1 MPGLTHCRG
10 SPGSRRSCSETA
22 RRMRMRGISRRL
34 RASCAIA
41 ALLAATMLAW
51 PALAETLT
59 DALSQ
64 AYQYNPQLL
73 AQRAQLRATD
83 EGVPQALA
91 GWRPT
96 VQFTGAAVKEV
107 TATTQSVNGS
117 GPTVTQYLTP
127 RSLDL
132 NITEPVWTSGRT
144 PALVRQAEHTVLSQ
158 RAQTVA
164 TEEQVLFSVA
174 QAYLDVV
181 RDQATVDLNVNNEQ
195 VLRRQLEATNDQF
208 RVGEVT
214 RTDVAQAESR
224 LALAVA
230 TRVQAEGNLQ
240 VSRSN
245 YQRAVGHLP
254 DKLAQPTEKV
264 NLPATRD
271 EALALARAQNPNV
284 VIADYSAK
292 AAEDSVVAT
301 RAQLL
306 PQVSVVGDLNKS
318 DETLQEGRNVN
329 SASIIARMTVPLYEA
344 GNIYAQTRA
353 ANQAATKDWETIQSG
368 RAQVQSLMSTIRA
381 AEIALEGVRQEA
393 QVGSR
398 TVLDVLNAEQ
408 ELFTDRVNLV
418 QAQHDLAVA
427 EFDLAQQIGRLTA
440 AELKL
445 PVQLYDPKKHYDE
458 VRNKWIGFGSSGQ

>member
-1 MPGLTHCRG
+1 VLGMGG
-10 SPGSRRSCSETA
+10 
-22 RRMRMRGISRRL
+22 RL
-34 RASCAIA
+34 RVSCAIA
-41 ALLAATMLAW
+41 ALLVTGGLAP
-51 PALAETLT
+51 PAVAETLT
-59 DALSQ
+59 DAFAQ

-96 VQFTGAAVKEV
+96 VQFTGSAGKEI
-107 TATTQSVNGS
+107 AETTQSVKGS
-117 GPTVTQYLTP
+117 GPTSTQYLTP
-127 RSLDL
+127 RTLDL

-144 PALVRQAEHTVLSQ
+144 PALIRQAEHTVLSQ

-164 TEEQVLFSVA
+164 IEEQVLFSVA

-181 RDQATVDLNVNNEQ
+181 RDQATVELNVNNEQ

-224 LALAVA
+224 VALAVA

-254 DKLAQPTEKV
+254 DKLAQPTERV

-284 VIADYSAK
+284 TIADYSAK
-292 AAEDSVVAT
+292 AAEDTVVAT

-306 PQVSVVGDLNKS
+306 PQVSVIGDLNKS
-318 DETLQEGRNVN
+318 EETLVQGRNVN
-329 SASIIARMTVPLYEA
+329 SASVIARMTVPLYEA
-344 GNIYAQTRA
+344 GSIYAQTRA
-353 ANQAATKDWETIQSG
+353 AKQTVSQRRDLLDDARRAAIQSATKDWETIQSG

-427 EFDLAQQIGRLTA
+427 EFDLAQQVGHLTA
-440 AELKL
+440 EELKL
-445 PVQLYDPKKHYDE
+445 PVQPYDPKKHYDE
-458 VRNKWIGFGSSGQ
+458 VRNKWIGFGSKGQ

>member
-1 MPGLTHCRG
+1 MVALVAAAG
-10 SPGSRRSCSETA
+10 S
-22 RRMRMRGISRRL
+22 
-34 RASCAIA
+34 A
-41 ALLAATMLAW
+41 A
-51 PALAETLT
+51 PAGAETL
-59 DALSQ
+59 AEAFAQ

-83 EGVPQALA
+83 ESVPQALA

-96 VQFTGAAVKEV
+96 VQFTGSAGKEISQ
-107 TATTQSVNGS
+107 TTQSVNNVG
-117 GPTVTQYLTP
+117 TRTTQYLTP
-127 RSLDL
+127 RTLDL

-144 PALVRQAEHTVLSQ
+144 PALIRQAEHNVLSQ

-174 QAYLDVV
+174 QAFLDVV
-181 RDQATVDLNVNNEQ
+181 RDQATVQLNINNEQ
-195 VLRRQLEATNDQF
+195 VLRRQLEATNDRF

-214 RTDVAQAESR
+214 RTDVAQSESR
-224 LALAVA
+224 VALAVA

-254 DKLAQPTEKV
+254 DRLAQPTERV

-284 VIADYSAK
+284 IIADYSAK
-292 AAEDSVVAT
+292 AAEDAVVAT

-306 PQVSVVGDLNKS
+306 PQVSVIGDANKS
-318 DETLQEGRNVN
+318 DETLIQGRNVN
-329 SASIIARMTVPLYEA
+329 SLSLIARMTVPLYEA
-344 GNIYAQTRA
+344 GSVYAQTRA
-353 ANQAATKDWETIQSG
+353 AKQTVSQRRDLLDDARRVAIQLATRDWETIQSG
-368 RAQVQSLMSTIRA
+368 RAQVQSLQSTIRA

-427 EFDLAQQIGRLTA
+427 EFDLAQQVGHLTA
-440 AELKL
+440 EELKL
-445 PVQLYDPKKHYDE
+445 PVQPYDPKRHYDE
-458 VRNKWIGFGSSGQ
+458 VRNKWIGFGSKGQ

>member
-1 MPGLTHCRG
+1 MCVRFRTG
-10 SPGSRRSCSETA
+10 
-22 RRMRMRGISRRL
+22 
-34 RASCAIA
+34 CAIV
-41 ALLAATMLAW
+41 ALVVSAGMAQ
-51 PALAETLT
+51 PARAETLT
-59 DALSQ
+59 EALSQ

-83 EGVPQALA
+83 ESVPQALA

-96 VQFTGAAVKEV
+96 VQFTGSAGREIAQTTQNVAPGGSV
-107 TATTQSVNGS
+107 TATN
-117 GPTVTQYLTP
+117 YLTP
-127 RSLDL
+127 RALDL
-132 NITEPVWTSGRT
+132 NLTQPVWTSGRT
-144 PALVRQAEHTVLSQ
+144 PALIRQAEHNVLAQ

-181 RDQATVDLNVNNEQ
+181 RDQATVELNVNNEQ

-240 VSRSN
+240 VSRAN
-245 YQRAVGHLP
+245 YYRAVGHP
-254 DKLAQPTEKV
+254 PERLAQPTEHV
-264 NLPATRD
+264 QLPDTRD
-271 EALALARAQNPNV
+271 EALALARGQNPNV
-284 VIADYSAK
+284 VIADYNAK
-292 AAEDSVVAT
+292 AAEDNVVAT
-301 RAQLL
+301 RAQLG
-306 PQVSVVGDLNKS
+306 PQVAVIGDANKS
-318 DETLQEGRNVN
+318 DETQIEGRNVN
-329 SASIIARMTVPLYEA
+329 SLSVIARMTVPLYEA
-344 GNIYAQTRA
+344 GSIYAQTRA
-353 ANQAATKDWETIQSG
+353 AKQTVYQRRDLLDDARRAAIQSATRDWETIQSG
-368 RAQVQSLMSTIRA
+368 RAQVQSLQSTIRA
-381 AEIALEGVRQEA
+381 AAIALEGVRQEA

-440 AELKL
+440 ESLKL

-458 VRNKWIGFGSSGQ
+458 VRNKWIGFGSKGQ

>member
-1 MPGLTHCRG
+1 
-10 SPGSRRSCSETA
+10 
-22 RRMRMRGISRRL
+22 MRGISRGL

-96 VQFTGAAVKEV
+96 VQFTGAAGKEV

-353 ANQAATKDWETIQSG
+353 AKQTVSQRRSLLDDARRAAIQAATKDWETIQSG

>member
-1 MPGLTHCRG
+1 M
-10 SPGSRRSCSETA
+10 
-22 RRMRMRGISRRL
+22 
-34 RASCAIA
+34 A
-41 ALLAATMLAW
+41 ALLATAGLAH
-51 PALAETLT
+51 PAPAETLT
-59 DALSQ
+59 EALAQ

-96 VQFTGAAVKEV
+96 VQFTGSAGRGIAE
-107 TATTQSVNGS
+107 TTNSVNGK
-117 GPTVTQYLTP
+117 GNTVTQYLTP
-127 RSLDL
+127 RTLDL
-132 NITEPVWTSGRT
+132 NLTQPLWTSGRT
-144 PALVRQAEHTVLSQ
+144 PALVRQAEHNVLSQ

-164 TEEQVLFSVA
+164 TEEQVLFSVV

-195 VLRRQLEATNDQF
+195 VLRRQLEATSDQF

-224 LALAVA
+224 VALAVA

-245 YQRAVGHLP
+245 YQRPVGRP
-254 DKLAQPTEKV
+254 PEKLAQPTERV

-284 VIADYSAK
+284 IIADYTAK
-292 AAEDSVVAT
+292 AAEDAVVAT

-306 PQVSVVGDLNKS
+306 PQVSVVGDANKS
-318 DETLQEGRNVN
+318 EETQVEGRNIN
-329 SASIIARMTVPLYEA
+329 SLSVIARMTVPLYEA
-344 GNIYAQTRA
+344 GSVYAQTRA
-353 ANQAATKDWETIQSG
+353 AKQTVSQKRNLLDDARRAAVQSATKDWETIQSG

-381 AEIALEGVRQEA
+381 AGIALEGVRQEA

-418 QAQHDLAVA
+418 QAQHDIAVA
-427 EFDLAQQIGRLTA
+427 EFDLAQQVGRLTA
-440 AELKL
+440 EELNL
-445 PVQLYDPKKHYDE
+445 PVQLYDPKKHYDA
-458 VRNKWIGFGSSGQ
+458 VRNKWVGFGSKGE

>member
-1 MPGLTHCRG
+1 MGVSG
-10 SPGSRRSCSETA
+10 MSVS
-22 RRMRMRGISRRL
+22 L
-34 RASCAIA
+34 RVSCAIVALVA
-41 ALLAATMLAW
+41 AAGSAV
-51 PALAETLT
+51 PAGAETLT
-59 DALSQ
+59 EAFAQ

-83 EGVPQALA
+83 ESVPQALA

-96 VQFTGAAVKEV
+96 VQFTGSAGREIAE
-107 TATTQSVNGS
+107 TTNSVNGK
-117 GPTVTQYLTP
+117 GVTTTQYLTP
-127 RSLDL
+127 RTLDL

-144 PALVRQAEHTVLSQ
+144 PALIRQAEHNVLSQ

-174 QAYLDVV
+174 QAFLDVV
-181 RDQATVDLNVNNEQ
+181 RDQATVQLNINNEQ

-224 LALAVA
+224 VALAVA

-245 YQRAVGHLP
+245 YQRVVGHLP
-254 DKLAQPTEKV
+254 DRLAQPTERV

-284 VIADYSAK
+284 IIADYSAK
-292 AAEDSVVAT
+292 AAEDAVVAT

-306 PQVSVVGDLNKS
+306 PQVSVIGDLNKAE
-318 DETLQEGRNVN
+318 ETLIQGRNVN
-329 SASIIARMTVPLYEA
+329 SASVIARMTVPLYEA
-344 GNIYAQTRA
+344 GSVYAQTRA
-353 ANQAATKDWETIQSG
+353 SKQTVSQRRDLLDDARRAAIQSATKDWETIQSG
-368 RAQVQSLMSTIRA
+368 RAQVQSLQSTIRA

-427 EFDLAQQIGRLTA
+427 EFDLAQQVGHLTA
-440 AELKL
+440 EELKL
-445 PVQLYDPKKHYDE
+445 PVQPYDPKRHYYE
-458 VRNKWIGFGSSGQ
+458 VRNKWIGFGSKGQ

>member
-1 MPGLTHCRG
+1 MWGMSG
-10 SPGSRRSCSETA
+10 
-22 RRMRMRGISRRL
+22 RL
-34 RASCAIA
+34 RASCALA
-41 ALLAATMLAW
+41 ALLVATGFAR
-51 PALAETLT
+51 PASAETLT
-59 DALSQ
+59 EALSD

-73 AQRAQLRATD
+73 AQRALLQATD
-83 EGVPQALA
+83 ETVPQALA

-96 VQFTGAAVKEV
+96 VQFTGSAGREV
-107 TATTQSVNGS
+107 ADTTASTGRSTQF
-117 GPTVTQYLTP
+117 LTP
-127 RSLDL
+127 RSLDV
-132 NITEPVWTSGRT
+132 NVTEPVWTSGRT
-144 PALVRQAEHTVLSQ
+144 PALIRQAEHTVLSQ

-164 TEEQVLFSVA
+164 TEEVVLFSVA
-174 QAYLDVV
+174 QSYLDVV
-181 RDQATVDLNVNNEQ
+181 RDQATVELNINNEQ

-224 LALAVA
+224 VALAVA

-240 VSRSN
+240 VSRAN

-254 DKLAQPTEKV
+254 GRLEQPKERAE
-264 NLPATRD
+264 LPATRD

-292 AAEDSVVAT
+292 ASEDTVVAT

-306 PQVSVVGDLNKS
+306 PQVAVIGDANKS
-318 DETLQEGRNVN
+318 DETLIRGRNIN
-329 SASIIARMTVPLYEA
+329 SLSLIARLTVPLYEA
-344 GNIYAQTRA
+344 GSIYSQTRA
-353 ANQAATKDWETIQSG
+353 AKETVYQRRDLLDDARRAAIQLATSSWETIQSG

-418 QAQHDLAVA
+418 TAQHDLAVS
-427 EFDLAQQIGRLTA
+427 EYNLVQQIGRLTA
-440 AELKL
+440 EQLKL
-445 PVQLYDPKKHYDE
+445 PVQLYDPKKHYDA
-458 VRNKWIGFGSSGQ
+458 VRNKWIGFGAKGQ

>member
-1 MPGLTHCRG
+1 MGL
-10 SPGSRRSCSETA
+10 
-22 RRMRMRGISRRL
+22 RL
-34 RASCAIA
+34 RATCAIA
-41 ALLAATMLAW
+41 ALAVAASLAE
-51 PALAETLT
+51 PAAAETLT
-59 DALSQ
+59 EALAQ

-96 VQFTGAAVKEV
+96 VQFTGSTGKEV
-107 TATTQSVNGS
+107 ADTTQPVTGV
-117 GPTVTQYLTP
+117 GPAVGTTQYLEPKT
-127 RSLDL
+127 LDL
-132 NITEPVWTSGRT
+132 NLTQPIWTSGRT
-144 PALVRQAEHTVLSQ
+144 PALVKQAEHTVLSQ

-164 TEEQVLFSVA
+164 VEEQVLFSVA

-181 RDQATVDLNVNNEQ
+181 RDQATVELNVNNEQ

-224 LALAVA
+224 VALAVA

-245 YQRAVGHLP
+245 YERAVGHLP
-254 DKLAQPTEKV
+254 ERLAQPTERV
-264 NLPATRD
+264 NLPATHD
-271 EALALARAQNPNV
+271 EALALARDRNPNV
-284 VIADYSAK
+284 IIADYTAK
-292 AAEDSVVAT
+292 AAEDAVVAT
-301 RAQLL
+301 RALLL
-306 PQVSVVGDLNKS
+306 PQVAIVGDLNKS
-318 DETLQEGRNVN
+318 EETTTSGRNVN
-329 SASIIARMTVPLYEA
+329 SASVIARMTVPLYEA
-344 GNIYAQTRA
+344 GSIYAQTRA
-353 ANQAATKDWETIQSG
+353 AKQTVSQRRDLLNDARRAAIQLATKDWETIQSG
-368 RAQVQSLMSTIRA
+368 RAQVESLQSTIRA
-381 AEIALEGVRQEA
+381 AGIALEGVRQEA

-427 EFDLAQQIGRLTA
+427 EFDLAQQVGRLTA
-440 AELKL
+440 EEMKL
-445 PVQLYDPKKHYDE
+445 PVQPYDPRKHYND
-458 VRNKWIGFGSSGQ
+458 VRNKWIGFGSKGE

>member
-1 MPGLTHCRG
+1 MGVSG
-10 SPGSRRSCSETA
+10 MSV
-22 RRMRMRGISRRL
+22 RL
-34 RASCAIA
+34 RVSCAIVTLVA
-41 ALLAATMLAW
+41 AAGSAV
-51 PALAETLT
+51 PAGAETLT
-59 DALSQ
+59 EAFAQ

-83 EGVPQALA
+83 ESVPQALA

-96 VQFTGAAVKEV
+96 VQFTGSAGREIAE
-107 TATTQSVNGS
+107 TTNSVNGK
-117 GPTVTQYLTP
+117 GVTTTQYLTP
-127 RSLDL
+127 RTLDL

-144 PALVRQAEHTVLSQ
+144 PALIRQAEHNVLSQ

-174 QAYLDVV
+174 QAFLDVV
-181 RDQATVDLNVNNEQ
+181 RDQATVQLNINNEQ

-224 LALAVA
+224 VALAVA

-245 YQRAVGHLP
+245 YQRVVGHLP
-254 DKLAQPTEKV
+254 DRLAQPTERV
-264 NLPATRD
+264 NLPVTRD

-284 VIADYSAK
+284 IIADYSAK
-292 AAEDSVVAT
+292 AAEDAVVAT

-306 PQVSVVGDLNKS
+306 PQVSVIGDLNKAE
-318 DETLQEGRNVN
+318 ETLIQGRNVN
-329 SASIIARMTVPLYEA
+329 SASVIARMTVPLYEA
-344 GNIYAQTRA
+344 GSVYAQTRA
-353 ANQAATKDWETIQSG
+353 AKQTVSQRRDLLDDARRAAIQSATKDWETIQSG
-368 RAQVQSLMSTIRA
+368 RAQVQSLQSTIRA

-427 EFDLAQQIGRLTA
+427 EFDLAQQVGHLTA
-440 AELKL
+440 EELKL
-445 PVQLYDPKKHYDE
+445 PVQPYDPKKHYDA
-458 VRNKWIGFGSSGQ
+458 VRNKWIGFGSKGE

>member
-1 MPGLTHCRG
+1 MGV
-10 SPGSRRSCSETA
+10 SRMSVS
-22 RRMRMRGISRRL
+22 L
-34 RASCAIA
+34 RVSCAMVALVA
-41 ALLAATMLAW
+41 AAGSAA
-51 PALAETLT
+51 PAGAETLT
-59 DALSQ
+59 EAFAQ

-83 EGVPQALA
+83 ESVPQALA

-96 VQFTGAAVKEV
+96 VQFTGSAGKEIAE
-107 TATTQSVNGS
+107 TSQSVNNVGS
-117 GPTVTQYLTP
+117 RKTQYLTP
-127 RSLDL
+127 RTLDL

-144 PALVRQAEHTVLSQ
+144 PALIRQAEHNVLSQ

-174 QAYLDVV
+174 QAFLDVV
-181 RDQATVDLNVNNEQ
+181 RDQATVQLNINNEQ

-224 LALAVA
+224 VALAVA

-245 YQRAVGHLP
+245 YQRVVGHLP
-254 DKLAQPTEKV
+254 DRLAQPTERV
-264 NLPATRD
+264 NLPVTRD

-284 VIADYSAK
+284 IIADYSAK
-292 AAEDSVVAT
+292 AAEDAVVAT

-306 PQVSVVGDLNKS
+306 PQVSVIGDLNKAE
-318 DETLQEGRNVN
+318 ETLIQGRNVN
-329 SASIIARMTVPLYEA
+329 SASVIARMTVPLYEA
-344 GNIYAQTRA
+344 GSVYAQTRA
-353 ANQAATKDWETIQSG
+353 AKQTVSQRRDLLDDARRAAIQSATKDWETIQSG
-368 RAQVQSLMSTIRA
+368 RAQVQSLQSTIRA

-427 EFDLAQQIGRLTA
+427 EFDLTQQVGHLTA
-440 AELKL
+440 EELKL
-445 PVQLYDPKKHYDE
+445 PVQPYDPKKHYDA
-458 VRNKWIGFGSSGQ
+458 VRNKWIGFGSKGE

>member
-1 MPGLTHCRG
+1 MRLT
-10 SPGSRRSCSETA
+10 
-22 RRMRMRGISRRL
+22 L
-34 RASCAIA
+34 RFSCALIA
-41 ALLAATMLAW
+41 LGAAVSAAT
-51 PALAETLT
+51 PAAAETLME
-59 DALSQ
+59 ALAQ

-96 VQFTGAAVKEV
+96 VQFTGSAGRQVIDTSQPVQAGGNN
-107 TATTQSVNGS
+107 TQF
-117 GPTVTQYLTP
+117 LTP
-127 RSLDL
+127 NNLDL
-132 NITEPVWTSGRT
+132 NLTEPVWTSGRT
-144 PALVRQAEHTVLSQ
+144 PALVRQAEHNVLSQ
-158 RAQTVA
+158 RAQTMA
-164 TEEQVLFSVA
+164 TEELVLFSVV
-174 QAYLDVV
+174 QSFLDVV
-181 RDQATVDLNVNNEQ
+181 RDQATVELNINNEQ

-224 LALAVA
+224 VALAVA

-245 YQRAVGHLP
+245 YVRAVGHPP
-254 DKLAQPTEKV
+254 DKLMQPKERP

-271 EALALARAQNPNV
+271 EALALARDQNPNV
-284 VIADYSAK
+284 GIALYTEK
-292 AAEDSVVAT
+292 AAEDAVVAT

-306 PQVSVVGDLNKS
+306 PQVAIIGDLNRA
-318 DETLQEGRNVN
+318 EEVTQAGRTTN
-329 SASIIARMTVPLYEA
+329 SASVIARMTVPLYEA
-344 GNIYAQTRA
+344 GSIYAQTRA
-353 ANQAATKDWETIQSG
+353 AKQTVSQRRNLLDDARRAAIQAATKDWETIQSG
-368 RAQVQSLMSTIRA
+368 RQQVQSLQSTIRA

-427 EFDLAQQIGRLTA
+427 EFDLAQQVGRLTA
-440 AELKL
+440 QELKL
-445 PVQLYDPKKHYDE
+445 AVQPYDMERHYKE
-458 VRNKWIGFGSSGQ
+458 VRTKWIGFGSKGE

>member
-1 MPGLTHCRG
+1 MGG
-10 SPGSRRSCSETA
+10 
-22 RRMRMRGISRRL
+22 RL

-41 ALLAATMLAW
+41 ALLVAAGLAR
-51 PALAETLT
+51 PAPAETLT
-59 DALSQ
+59 EAMSQ

-96 VQFTGAAVKEV
+96 VQFTGSAGREIASSK
-107 TATTQSVNGS
+107 QSVNGS

-127 RSLDL
+127 RTLDL

-144 PALVRQAEHTVLSQ
+144 PALIRQAEHTVLSQ

-174 QAYLDVV
+174 QSYLDVV
-181 RDQATVDLNVNNEQ
+181 RDQATVDLNINNEQ

-224 LALAVA
+224 VALAVA
-230 TRVQAEGNLQ
+230 SRVQAEGNLQ

-254 DKLAQPTEKV
+254 DKLSQPTERVK
-264 NLPATRD
+264 LPDTRE

-284 VIADYSAK
+284 VIADYTAK
-292 AAEDSVVAT
+292 AAEDAVVAT

-306 PQVSVVGDLNKS
+306 PQVAVVGDANKS
-318 DETLQEGRNVN
+318 DETVIQGKNVN
-329 SASIIARMTVPLYEA
+329 SLSVIARMTVPLYEA

-353 ANQAATKDWETIQSG
+353 AKQTVSQKRDLLNDARRAAIQSATKDWETIRSG

-408 ELFTDRVNLV
+408 ELFTDRVSLV
-418 QAQHDLAVA
+418 QAQHDLAVS
-427 EFDLAQQIGRLTA
+427 EFDLAQQVGRLTA
-440 AELKL
+440 EELKL
-445 PVQLYDPKKHYDE
+445 PVQVYDMRKHYDE
-458 VRNKWIGFGSSGQ
+458 VRYKWIGFGSKGE

>member
-1 MPGLTHCRG
+1 MGVSG
-10 SPGSRRSCSETA
+10 MSVS
-22 RRMRMRGISRRL
+22 L
-34 RASCAIA
+34 RVSCAIVALVA
-41 ALLAATMLAW
+41 AAGSAV
-51 PALAETLT
+51 PAGAETLT
-59 DALSQ
+59 EAFAL

-83 EGVPQALA
+83 ESVPQALA

-96 VQFTGAAVKEV
+96 VQFTGSAGREIAE
-107 TATTQSVNGS
+107 TTNSVNGK
-117 GPTVTQYLTP
+117 GVTTTQYLTP
-127 RSLDL
+127 RTLDL

-144 PALVRQAEHTVLSQ
+144 PALIRQAEHNVLSQ

-174 QAYLDVV
+174 QAFLDVV
-181 RDQATVDLNVNNEQ
+181 RDQATVQLNINNEQ

-224 LALAVA
+224 VALAVA

-245 YQRAVGHLP
+245 YQRVVGHLP
-254 DKLAQPTEKV
+254 DRLAQPTERV

-284 VIADYSAK
+284 IIADYSAK
-292 AAEDSVVAT
+292 AAEDAVVAT

-306 PQVSVVGDLNKS
+306 PQVSVIGDLNKA
-318 DETLQEGRNVN
+318 DETLIQGRNVN
-329 SASIIARMTVPLYEA
+329 SASVIARMTVPLYEA
-344 GNIYAQTRA
+344 GSVYAQTRA
-353 ANQAATKDWETIQSG
+353 AKQTVSQRRDLLDDARRAAIQSATKDWETIQSG
-368 RAQVQSLMSTIRA
+368 RAQVQSLQSTIRA

-427 EFDLAQQIGRLTA
+427 EFDLAQQVGHLTA
-440 AELKL
+440 EELKL
-445 PVQLYDPKKHYDE
+445 PVQPYDPKRHYDE
-458 VRNKWIGFGSSGQ
+458 VRNKWIGFGSKGQ

>member
-1 MPGLTHCRG
+1 MSL
-10 SPGSRRSCSETA
+10 
-22 RRMRMRGISRRL
+22 RL
-34 RASCAIA
+34 KASCAVA
-41 ALLAATMLAW
+41 ALAVSAGLAG
-51 PALAETLT
+51 PASAETLT
-59 DALSQ
+59 DAFAQ

-83 EGVPQALA
+83 ESVPQALA

-96 VQFTGAAVKEV
+96 VQFTGSAGREV
-107 TATTQSVNGS
+107 AETTQSTNNVVA
-117 GPTVTQYLTP
+117 TTTQYLTP
-127 RSLDL
+127 RTLDL
-132 NITEPVWTSGRT
+132 NLTQPLWTSGRT
-144 PALVRQAEHTVLSQ
+144 PALVRQAEHNVLSQ

-224 LALAVA
+224 VALAVA
-230 TRVQAEGNLQ
+230 TRVQEEGNLQ

-254 DKLAQPTEKV
+254 DKLSQPTERV

-284 VIADYSAK
+284 IIADYSAK
-292 AAEDSVVAT
+292 AAEDAVVAT

-306 PQVSVVGDLNKS
+306 PQVALVGDANKS
-318 DETLQEGRNVN
+318 DETQTEGRNVN
-329 SASIIARMTVPLYEA
+329 SLSVIARMTVPLYEA
-344 GNIYAQTRA
+344 GSVYAQTRA
-353 ANQAATKDWETIQSG
+353 AKQTVSQKRDLLDDARRAAIQSATKDWETIQSG
-368 RAQVQSLMSTIRA
+368 RAQVQSLQSTIRA
-381 AEIALEGVRQEA
+381 AGIALEGVRQEA

-427 EFDLAQQIGRLTA
+427 EFDLAQQVGHLTA
-440 AELKL
+440 EELKL
-445 PVQLYDPKKHYDE
+445 PVQPYDPRKHYDQ
-458 VRNKWIGFGSSGQ
+458 VRNKWIGFGSKGQ

>member
-1 MPGLTHCRG
+1 MLV
-10 SPGSRRSCSETA
+10 
-22 RRMRMRGISRRL
+22 RL
-34 RASCAIA
+34 RTCCAVA
-41 ALLAATMLAW
+41 ALLVSAGAST
-51 PALAETLT
+51 PAGAETLT

-83 EGVPQALA
+83 EGVPQALS

-96 VQFTGAAVKEV
+96 VQFTGSAGKEE
-107 TATTQSVNGS
+107 TETKQPATSGGSVN
-117 GPTVTQYLTP
+117 QHLTP
-127 RSLDL
+127 TSLDL
-132 NITEPVWTSGRT
+132 NITEPIWTSGRT
-144 PALVRQAEHTVLSQ
+144 PALVRQAEHNVIAQ

-181 RDQATVDLNVNNEQ
+181 RDQATVDLNINNEQ

-240 VSRSN
+240 VSRAN
-245 YQRAVGHLP
+245 YYRAVGHLP
-254 DKLAQPTEKV
+254 EHLSQPTERV
-264 NLPATRD
+264 QLPDTRD

-284 VIADYSAK
+284 VIADYTAK
-292 AAEDSVVAT
+292 AAEDNVAAT
-301 RAQLL
+301 RAQLG
-306 PQVSVVGDLNKS
+306 PQVAIVGDLNKS
-318 DETLQEGRNVN
+318 DETLQQHRDVN
-329 SASIIARMTVPLYEA
+329 SASVIARLTVPLYEA
-344 GNIYAQTRA
+344 GSIYAQTRA
-353 ANQAATKDWETIQSG
+353 AKQTVYQRRDLLDDARRAAIQSATRDWETIQSG
-368 RAQVQSLMSTIRA
+368 RAQVQSLQSTIRA
-381 AEIALEGVRQEA
+381 AAIALEGVRQEA

-427 EFDLAQQIGRLTA
+427 EFDLAQQVGRLTA
-440 AELKL
+440 EYMKL
-445 PVQLYDPKKHYDE
+445 PVQLYDPKTHYDE
-458 VRNKWIGFGSSGQ
+458 VRNKWIGFGSKGQ

>member
-1 MPGLTHCRG
+1 MGG
-10 SPGSRRSCSETA
+10 
-22 RRMRMRGISRRL
+22 RL

-41 ALLAATMLAW
+41 ALLVAAGLAG
-51 PALAETLT
+51 PAAAETLT
-59 DALSQ
+59 EAFAQ

-73 AQRAQLRATD
+73 AQRAQLRGTD
-83 EGVPQALA
+83 ESVPQALA

-96 VQFTGAAVKEV
+96 VQFTGSAGKEV
-107 TATTQSVNGS
+107 AATTNSVNGK

-127 RSLDL
+127 RALDL
-132 NITEPVWTSGRT
+132 NVTQPLWTSGRT

-181 RDQATVDLNVNNEQ
+181 RDQATVELNVNNEQ

-224 LALAVA
+224 VALAVA

-254 DKLAQPTEKV
+254 DKLAQPKERV

-284 VIADYSAK
+284 IIADYTAK
-292 AAEDSVVAT
+292 AAEDAVVAT

-306 PQVSVVGDLNKS
+306 PQVSIVGDANKS
-318 DETLQEGRNVN
+318 DETQTEGRNIN
-329 SASIIARMTVPLYEA
+329 SLSVIARMTVPLYEA
-344 GNIYAQTRA
+344 GSVYAQTRA
-353 ANQAATKDWETIQSG
+353 AKQAVSQRRDLLDDARRVAIQSATKDWETIQSG

-427 EFDLAQQIGRLTA
+427 EFDLAQQVGRLTA
-440 AELKL
+440 EEMKL
-445 PVQLYDPKKHYDE
+445 PVQVYDVRKHYDE
-458 VRNKWIGFGSSGQ
+458 VRNKWIGFGSKGQ

>member
-1 MPGLTHCRG
+1 MSL
-10 SPGSRRSCSETA
+10 
-22 RRMRMRGISRRL
+22 RL
-34 RASCAIA
+34 KASCAVA
-41 ALLAATMLAW
+41 ALAVSAGLAG
-51 PALAETLT
+51 PASAETLT
-59 DALSQ
+59 DAFAQ

-83 EGVPQALA
+83 ESVPQALA

-96 VQFTGAAVKEV
+96 VQFTGSAGREV
-107 TATTQSVNGS
+107 AETTQSTNNVVA
-117 GPTVTQYLTP
+117 TTTQYLTP
-127 RSLDL
+127 RTLDL
-132 NITEPVWTSGRT
+132 NLTQPLWTSGRT
-144 PALVRQAEHTVLSQ
+144 PALVRQAEHNVLSQ

-224 LALAVA
+224 VALAVA

-254 DKLAQPTEKV
+254 DKLSQPTERV

-284 VIADYSAK
+284 IIADYSAK
-292 AAEDSVVAT
+292 AAEDAVVAT

-306 PQVSVVGDLNKS
+306 PQVALVGDANKS
-318 DETLQEGRNVN
+318 DETQTEGRNVN
-329 SASIIARMTVPLYEA
+329 SLSVIARMTVPLYEA
-344 GNIYAQTRA
+344 GSVYAQTRA
-353 ANQAATKDWETIQSG
+353 AKQTVSQKRDLLDDARRAAIQSATKDWETIQSG
-368 RAQVQSLMSTIRA
+368 RAQVQSLQSTIRA
-381 AEIALEGVRQEA
+381 AGIALEGVRQEA

-427 EFDLAQQIGRLTA
+427 EFDLAQQVGHLTA
-440 AELKL
+440 EELKL
-445 PVQLYDPKKHYDE
+445 PVQPYDPRKHYDQ
-458 VRNKWIGFGSSGQ
+458 VRNKWIGFGSKGQ

>member
-1 MPGLTHCRG
+1 MGVSGMCV
-10 SPGSRRSCSETA
+10 S
-22 RRMRMRGISRRL
+22 L
-34 RASCAIA
+34 RVSCAMVALVA
-41 ALLAATMLAW
+41 AAGSAA
-51 PALAETLT
+51 PAGAETL
-59 DALSQ
+59 AEAFAQ

-83 EGVPQALA
+83 ESVPQALA

-96 VQFTGAAVKEV
+96 VQFTGSAGKEISQ
-107 TATTQSVNGS
+107 TTQSVNNVG
-117 GPTVTQYLTP
+117 TRTTQYLTP
-127 RSLDL
+127 RTLDL

-144 PALVRQAEHTVLSQ
+144 PALIRQAEHNVLSQ

-174 QAYLDVV
+174 QAFLDVV
-181 RDQATVDLNVNNEQ
+181 RDQATVQLNINNEQ
-195 VLRRQLEATNDQF
+195 VLRRQLEATNDRF

-214 RTDVAQAESR
+214 RTDVAQSESR
-224 LALAVA
+224 VALAVA

-254 DKLAQPTEKV
+254 DRLAQPTERV

-284 VIADYSAK
+284 IIADYSAK
-292 AAEDSVVAT
+292 AAEDAVVAT

-306 PQVSVVGDLNKS
+306 PQVSVIGDANKS
-318 DETLQEGRNVN
+318 DETLIQGRNVN
-329 SASIIARMTVPLYEA
+329 SLSLIARMTVPLYEA
-344 GNIYAQTRA
+344 GSVYAQTRA
-353 ANQAATKDWETIQSG
+353 AKQTVSQRRDLLDDARRVAIQLATRDWETIQSG
-368 RAQVQSLMSTIRA
+368 RAQVQSLQSTIRA

-427 EFDLAQQIGRLTA
+427 EFDLAQQVGHLTA
-440 AELKL
+440 EELKL
-445 PVQLYDPKKHYDE
+445 PVQPYDPKRHYDE
-458 VRNKWIGFGSSGQ
+458 VRNKWIGFGSKGQ

>member
-1 MPGLTHCRG
+1 M
-10 SPGSRRSCSETA
+10 
-22 RRMRMRGISRRL
+22 
-34 RASCAIA
+34 A
-41 ALLAATMLAW
+41 ALAVAAGLAD
-51 PALAETLT
+51 PASAETLT
-59 DALSQ
+59 DALAQ

-96 VQFTGAAVKEV
+96 VQFTGSAGREV
-107 TATTQSVNGS
+107 AETTQSSNNVVA
-117 GPTVTQYLTP
+117 TTTQYLTP
-127 RSLDL
+127 KTLDL
-132 NITEPVWTSGRT
+132 NLTQPLWTSGRT

-224 LALAVA
+224 VALAVA

-254 DKLAQPTEKV
+254 DKLSQPTERV

-292 AAEDSVVAT
+292 AAEDTVVAT

-306 PQVSVVGDLNKS
+306 PQVALVGDANKS
-318 DETLQEGRNVN
+318 DETQTEGRNVN
-329 SASIIARMTVPLYEA
+329 SLSVIARMTVPLYEA
-344 GNIYAQTRA
+344 GSVYAQTRA
-353 ANQAATKDWETIQSG
+353 AKQTVSQRRDLLDDARRAAIQSATKDWETIQSG
-368 RAQVQSLMSTIRA
+368 RAQVESLQSTIRA
-381 AEIALEGVRQEA
+381 AGIALEGVRQEA

-427 EFDLAQQIGRLTA
+427 EFDLAQQVGHLTA
-440 AELKL
+440 EEMKL
-445 PVQLYDPKKHYDE
+445 PVQPYDPRKHYDE
-458 VRNKWIGFGSSGQ
+458 VRNKWIGFGSKGQ

>member
-1 MPGLTHCRG
+1 MSLGFRT
-10 SPGSRRSCSETA
+10 
-22 RRMRMRGISRRL
+22 
-34 RASCAIA
+34 SCAA
-41 ALLAATMLAW
+41 VALLATAGLVV
-51 PALAETLT
+51 PARAETL
-59 DALSQ
+59 AEAFMQ
-64 AYQYNPQLL
+64 AYQYNPQIL

-96 VQFTGAAVKEV
+96 VQFTGSAGREIASTTNNVGNNSV
-107 TATTQSVNGS
+107 TS
-117 GPTVTQYLTP
+117 TQYMTP
-127 RSLDL
+127 RALDL
-132 NITEPVWTSGRT
+132 NLTQPVWTSGRT
-144 PALVRQAEHTVLSQ
+144 PALVRQAEHTVLAQ
-158 RAQTVA
+158 RAQTIA
-164 TEEQVLFSVA
+164 IEEQVLFSVA

-224 LALAVA
+224 VALAVA

-245 YQRAVGHLP
+245 YARAVGHP
-254 DKLAQPTEKV
+254 PEKLAQPKERV
-264 NLPATRD
+264 DLPATRD
-271 EALALARAQNPNV
+271 EALSLARAQNPNV
-284 VIADYSAK
+284 TIADYSAK

-301 RAQLL
+301 RAQLG
-306 PQVSVVGDLNKS
+306 PQVAVIGDANKS
-318 DETLQEGRNVN
+318 DETQIEGRNVN
-329 SASIIARMTVPLYEA
+329 SLSVIARVTVPLYEA
-344 GNIYAQTRA
+344 GSVYAQTRA
-353 ANQAATKDWETIQSG
+353 AKQTVSQKRDLLDDARRAAIQSATKDWETIQSG

-427 EFDLAQQIGRLTA
+427 EFDLAQQVGHLTA
-440 AELKL
+440 EYLKL
-445 PVQLYDPKKHYDE
+445 PVQLYDPKKHYDS
-458 VRNKWIGFGSSGQ
+458 VRNKWIGFGSNDQ

>member
-1 MPGLTHCRG
+1 MG
-10 SPGSRRSCSETA
+10 
-22 RRMRMRGISRRL
+22 RRL
-34 RASCAIA
+34 RTSCAIA
-41 ALLAATMLAW
+41 ALLVAAGLAA
-51 PALAETLT
+51 PAAAETLT
-59 DALSQ
+59 EAFAQ

-83 EGVPQALA
+83 ESVPQALA

-96 VQFTGAAVKEV
+96 VQFTGSAGKEV
-107 TATTQSVNGS
+107 AATTNSVNGS
-117 GPTVTQYLTP
+117 GHTVTQYLTP
-127 RSLDL
+127 RGLDL
-132 NITEPVWTSGRT
+132 NVTQPLWTSGRT

-181 RDQATVDLNVNNEQ
+181 RDQATVELNVNNEQ

-224 LALAVA
+224 VALAVA

-245 YQRAVGHLP
+245 YQRVVGHLP
-254 DKLAQPTEKV
+254 EKLAQPTERV

-284 VIADYSAK
+284 IIADYTAK
-292 AAEDSVVAT
+292 AAEDAVVAT

-306 PQVSVVGDLNKS
+306 PQVAIVGDANKS
-318 DETLQEGRNVN
+318 DETQIEGRNVN
-329 SASIIARMTVPLYEA
+329 SLSVIARMTVPLYEA
-344 GNIYAQTRA
+344 GSVYAQTRSAKQTVSQRRDLLDDARRA
-353 ANQAATKDWETIQSG
+353 AIQSATKDWETIQSG
-368 RAQVQSLMSTIRA
+368 RAQVQSLQSTIRA
-381 AEIALEGVRQEA
+381 ASIALEGVRQEA

-427 EFDLAQQIGRLTA
+427 EFDLAQQVGRLTA
-440 AELKL
+440 EEMKL
-445 PVQLYDPKKHYDE
+445 PVQVYDVRKHYNE
-458 VRNKWIGFGSSGQ
+458 VRNKWIGFGSKGE

>member
-1 MPGLTHCRG
+1 MWGMSG
-10 SPGSRRSCSETA
+10 
-22 RRMRMRGISRRL
+22 RL
-34 RASCAIA
+34 RASCALA
-41 ALLAATMLAW
+41 ALLVATGFAR
-51 PALAETLT
+51 PASAETLT
-59 DALSQ
+59 EALSD

-73 AQRAQLRATD
+73 AQRALLQATD
-83 EGVPQALA
+83 ETVPQALA

-96 VQFTGAAVKEV
+96 VQFTGSAGREV
-107 TATTQSVNGS
+107 ADTTASTGRSTQF
-117 GPTVTQYLTP
+117 LTP
-127 RSLDL
+127 RSLDV
-132 NITEPVWTSGRT
+132 NVTEPVWTSGRT
-144 PALVRQAEHTVLSQ
+144 PALIRQAEHTVLSQ

-174 QAYLDVV
+174 QSYLDVV
-181 RDQATVDLNVNNEQ
+181 RDQATVELNINNEQ

-224 LALAVA
+224 VALAVA

-240 VSRSN
+240 VSRAN

-254 DKLAQPTEKV
+254 GRLEQPKERAE
-264 NLPATRD
+264 LPATRD

-292 AAEDSVVAT
+292 ASEDTVVAT

-306 PQVSVVGDLNKS
+306 PQVAVIGDANKS
-318 DETLQEGRNVN
+318 DETLIRGRNIN
-329 SASIIARMTVPLYEA
+329 SLSLIARLTVPLYEA
-344 GNIYAQTRA
+344 GSIYSQTRA
-353 ANQAATKDWETIQSG
+353 AKETVYQRRDLLDDARRAAIQLATSSWETIQSG

-418 QAQHDLAVA
+418 TAQHDLAVS
-427 EFDLAQQIGRLTA
+427 EYNLVQQIGRLTA
-440 AELKL
+440 EQLKL
-445 PVQLYDPKKHYDE
+445 PVQLYDPKKHYDA
-458 VRNKWIGFGSSGQ
+458 VRNKWIGFGAKGQ